1 MANLSKPKCI
11 IHLYCYGV
19 RDELVNTCMGSLQT
33 KCFRPCIWM
42 IFWGIR
48 QFIFGSRI
56 FPICIAFNWWLFF
69 NVTLV
74 DLSLLVCVT
83 DRSVLTVPF
92 FFFNW
97 DSPHARLNSHYEEW
111 SYKKKSPLNTENLF
125 RKNLQLKDVC

>member
-33 KCFRPCIWM
+33 KCFRPCIRM
-42 IFWGIR
+42 MFWGIR

-56 FPICIAFNWWLFF
+56 FPICITFNWWLFF

-92 FFFNW
+92 FFLIGIH
-97 DSPHARLNSHYEEW
+97 PMQGCTATTRHGVTRK
-111 SYKKKSPLNTENLF
+111 KKKSTKKITGY
-125 RKNLQLKDVC
+125 RKSV

>member
-1 MANLSKPKCI
+1 MMSFSSNLLYILQHWRWMYSKKLLLKYFYPTYSLPYYLIYHGEFIQPKCI

-33 KCFRPCIWM
+33 KCFRPCIRM
-42 IFWGIR
+42 MFWGIR

-56 FPICIAFNWWLFF
+56 FPICITFNWWLFF

-83 DRSVLTVPF
+83 DRSILTVPF
-92 FFFNW
+92 FF
-97 DSPHARLNSHYEEW
+97 
-111 SYKKKSPLNTENLF
+111 
-125 RKNLQLKDVC
+125 